1 MANTNIQHFYDE
13 QIRRFIIQFVRMLS
27 NFQYE
32 TGKNSDGLKAFV
44 QVPARYGDPSRQVAN
59 IMRQGSEN
67 VAMHAPLISCY
78 IKDLG
83 YARERMQ
90 DPTFVDKLH
99 VRERKFDTDT
109 GTYKNTMGEGHTIE
123 RMMPTPYNLTMGAD
137 IITTNTD
144 QKLQILEQ
152 ILVLFNPALELQSTE
167 NYVDWTSLSYAE
179 LSDIVFTSRSIP
191 QGTDDQLDI
200 ASLTFTMPI
209 WLNPPAKIKKL
220 GVVEKIIA
228 SLYDDD
234 ASEIDIDGLIGGQLL
249 SRQKITPGN
258 YGILVLNGQVQLLGS
273 NLVSEIDEFSGGDSV
288 SGADSTHTHASQEK
302 AIDVPSKFGPNISWN
317 KLVSQ
322 FGYIR
327 DGISQLKL
335 LASVHTAYGDDVLT
349 EISGTIALS
358 STDDS
363 VLLFTVDS
371 DTIPTDT
378 LTAVTAIVDPQ
389 KSGPGTKGGTD
400 PNAGLAA
407 AANGQR
413 YLITRAIGGND
424 NIPIS
429 NLTISGS
436 TITVTTKETG
446 RLDDSSLARNP
457 HGLTVGDTVT
467 IAGTYPDY
475 YNGKYT
481 VATVPADDIFTVT
494 MTTDGSTARTISN
507 PITPATTIGTLTT
520 IRTIN
525 AWGNLVASPNDIIQY
540 DGSNWSVSF
549 DASNFS
555 VGLDSSL
562 DSTMDSTLLQ
572 YVTNSTTQIQYKWT
586 GESWVLS
593 YEGEYKPGDWRLV
606 L

>member
-109 GTYKNTMGEGHTIE
+109 GAYKNTMGEGHTIE

-273 NLVSEIDEFSGGDSV
+273 NLVTEIDKFSGGDSV

-413 YLITRAIGGND
+413 YLITRAIGGDD

-494 MTTDGSTARTISN
+494 ITTDGSTARTITN

>member
-555 VGLDSSL
+555 VGLDSRL

>member
-413 YLITRAIGGND
+413 YLITRAIGGDD

>member
-273 NLVSEIDEFSGGDSV
+273 NLVSEIDKFSGSDSV

-363 VLLFTVDS
+363 VILFTVDS

>member
-191 QGTDDQLDI
+191 QGIDDQLDI

-363 VLLFTVDS
+363 VILFTVDS

-549 DASNFS
+549 DASNFT

-586 GESWVLS
+586 GVQWVLS

>member
-27 NFQYE
+27 NFKYE
-32 TGKNSDGLKAFV
+32 TGKNKDGLKAFV

-59 IMRQGSEN
+59 ILRQGSEN

-109 GTYKNTMGEGHTIE
+109 NTYKNTMGEGHTIE

-258 YGILVLNGQVQLLGS
+258 FGILVLNGQVQLLGS

-363 VLLFTVDS
+363 ILLFTVDS

-413 YLITRAIGGND
+413 YLITRAIGGDD

>member
-273 NLVSEIDEFSGGDSV
+273 NLVTEIDKFSGGDSV

-413 YLITRAIGGND
+413 YLITRAIGGDD

-494 MTTDGSTARTISN
+494 ITTDGSTARTITN

>member
-413 YLITRAIGGND
+413 YLITRAIGGDD

-494 MTTDGSTARTISN
+494 ITTDGSTARTITN

>member
-1 MANTNIQHFYDE
+1 M
-13 QIRRFIIQFVRMLS
+13 
-27 NFQYE
+27 
-32 TGKNSDGLKAFV
+32 
-44 QVPARYGDPSRQVAN
+44 
-59 IMRQGSEN
+59 
-67 VAMHAPLISCY
+67 
-78 IKDLG
+78 
-83 YARERMQ
+83 
-90 DPTFVDKLH
+90 
-99 VRERKFDTDT
+99 
-109 GTYKNTMGEGHTIE
+109 
-123 RMMPTPYNLTMGAD
+123 
-137 IITTNTD
+137 
-144 QKLQILEQ
+144 
-152 ILVLFNPALELQSTE
+152 FNPALELQSTE

-363 VLLFTVDS
+363 VILFTVDS

>member
-1 MANTNIQHFYDE
+1 MANNIQHFYDE

-59 IMRQGSEN
+59 ILRQGSEN
-67 VAMHAPLISCY
+67 TAMHAPMISCY
-78 IKDLG
+78 LKDLT

-90 DPTFVDKLH
+90 DPTFVDKIH
-99 VRERKFDTDT
+99 VRERKFDVDT
-109 GTYKNTMGEGHTIE
+109 GEYKNTMGEGHTIE

-137 IITTNTD
+137 IVTTNTD

-167 NYVDWTSLSYAE
+167 NYIDWTSLSYAE
-179 LSDIVFTSRSIP
+179 LTDIVFTSRSIP

-200 ASLTFTMPI
+200 CSLTFTMPI

-228 SLYDDD
+228 SLYDQD
-234 ASEIDIDGLIGGQLL
+234 ASEIDIDGLIGGNLI

-258 YGILVLNGQVQLLGS
+258 FGILVLNGQVQLLGS
-273 NLVSEIDEFSGGDSV
+273 NLTTEIEPFSGGDSTT
-288 SGADSTHTHASQEK
+288 GADSTRSHVYQEK
-302 AIDVPSKFGPNISWN
+302 EIELPSKFGPKISWN
-317 KLVSQ
+317 KLVAQ

-327 DGISQLKL
+327 DGISQLRL
-335 LASVHTAYGDDVLT
+335 LANVHTAYNDDVLT

-363 VLLFTVDS
+363 ILLFTVDS

-389 KSGPGTKGGTD
+389 KSGPGTKGG
-400 PNAGLAA
+400 LAA
-407 AANGQR
+407 AASGQR
-413 YLITRAIGGND
+413 YLITKAIGGDND
-424 NIPIS
+424 IPIS

-436 TITVTTKETG
+436 TITVTTAETA

-467 IAGTYPDY
+467 ISGAFPDY
-475 YNGKYT
+475 YNGKFT
-481 VATVPADDIFTVT
+481 VATIPADDIFTVT
-494 MTTDGSTARTISN
+494 ITTDGSTARTIAN
-507 PITPATTIGTLTT
+507 PITPATTIGNLTT

-525 AWGNLVASPNDIIQY
+525 AWGNIIASPNDIIQY

-549 DASNFS
+549 DASNFT

-562 DSTMDSTLLQ
+562 DSSMDSTLLQ

-586 GESWVLS
+586 GVQWILS